1 MKTKKDPDLSH
12 IRQTIDDLDYTINMM
27 RGELRSKD
35 AEVCDL
41 IVEFNE
47 HARAIQQTFY
57 KKTALSL
64 FYGFLFGTGMY
75 LAVFTLENLV

>member
-27 RGELRSKD
+27 RGEIRARED
-35 AEVCDL
+35 AAAS
-41 IVEFNE
+41 IVAELKQS
-47 HARAIQQTFY
+47 AYRRIP
-57 KKTALSL
+57 LSL

-75 LAVFTLENLV
+75 VAVAILENLV